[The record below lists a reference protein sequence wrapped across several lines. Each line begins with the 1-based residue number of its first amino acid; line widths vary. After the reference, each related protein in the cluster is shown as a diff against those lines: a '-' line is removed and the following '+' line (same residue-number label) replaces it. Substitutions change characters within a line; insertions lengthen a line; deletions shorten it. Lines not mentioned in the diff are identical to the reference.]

1 MMIQIVEELER
12 EDFHRIAAPI
22 YGRGFASST
31 PNSGH
36 RPRAAHQ
43 EFSEIFSG
51 ARRHTIVPR
60 PFKLYT
66 VSTDESSSSSTGSGF
81 GVPDTE
87 VRRNENAEEDNRETR
102 ENTRKEGDASI
113 GARHAVCPGSGERGE
128 RGAANG
134 REYARMD
141 GAGGV
146 GGSFETSVRSSE
158 GKQTLAPPDGS
169 AGSAGEPHNFRTSPA
184 ADPAVG
190 DALDDL
196 FAPRPVQP
204 PVSRPPS
211 PSSLPPSPVPRSPSH
226 GIAAEVL
233 SGGETR
239 RSRLAE
245 LRERI
250 AAGLKT
256 LLALLRDLPAAI
268 SANFPDRWRPAPVLA
283 GAAAGLVVILV
294 VVIVALRAPGTEAP
308 KRFRVQGSG
317 FRGLAGGLPSRR
329 YRLQAEV
336 FQGFS
341 PVSST
346 SFLFRWRAGSPASR
360 TPLLLSRSV
369 QFLPPPEPM
378 WTEVSIQPAA
388 PVLPASPVPAL
399 TAGSARPASPSMRT
413 RHAVCLS
420 T

>member
-1 MMIQIVEELER
+1 MALGKILRETREQQGYTTAQVAEATHMMIQIVEELER

-22 YGRGFASST
+22 YGRGFVKLYAEFLGID
-31 PNSGH
+31 PA
-36 RPRAAHQ
+36 PLIK

-51 ARRHTIVPR
+51 ARRPTIATR
-60 PFKLYT
+60 PLKPYT

-211 PSSLPPSPVPRSPSH
+211 PAARPPSPVPRSPSH

-294 VVIVALRAPGTEAP
+294 VVIVALRAPAPEAP
-308 KRFRVQGSG
+308 EEGSGFRVQGSG
-317 FRGLAGGLPSRR
+317 A
-329 YRLQAEV
+329 LQED
-336 FQGFS
+336 
-341 PVSST
+341 
-346 SFLFRWRAGSPASR
+346 SPAGVPPSGGSLSGASAPSPARPSSPLEGGQPSEPHTASALTIR
-360 TPLLLSRSV
+360 TV
-369 QFLPPPEPM
+369 LPPPEPY
-378 WTEVSIQPAA
+378 VD
-388 PVLPASPVPAL
+388 
-399 TAGSARPASPSMRT
+399 
-413 RHAVCLS
+413 
-420 T
+420 

>member
-1 MMIQIVEELER
+1 MALGKILRETREQQGYTTAQVAEATHMMIQIVEELER
-12 EDFHRIAAPI
+12 EDFHRIAAAI
-22 YGRGFASST
+22 YGRGFVKLYAEFLGID
-31 PNSGH
+31 PA
-36 RPRAAHQ
+36 PLIK

-51 ARRHTIVPR
+51 ARRPTIATR
-60 PFKLYT
+60 PLKPHT

-184 ADPAVG
+184 ADPA
-190 DALDDL
+190 AIDDL
-196 FAPRPVQP
+196 FAPRFAPPPVSRPTGRP
-204 PVSRPPS
+204 PSHVSRPPS
-211 PSSLPPSPVPRSPSH
+211 P

-233 SGGETR
+233 SGGGS
-239 RSRLAE
+239 SRPSRFAE
-245 LRERI
+245 AQERV
-250 AAGLKT
+250 AEGFKT
-256 LLALLRDLPAAI
+256 LLAVLRELPAAI
-268 SANFPDRWRPAPVLA
+268 STNFPGRWRSAPVLA

-294 VVIVALRAPGTEAP
+294 VVIVALRAPAP
-308 KRFRVQGSG
+308 KAPEAASSGSSSSSEGSG
-317 FRGLAGGLPSRR
+317 FGAPDTEVRRNENAPAGVPPSGGS
-329 YRLQAEV
+329 LSGA
-336 FQGFS
+336 S
-341 PVSST
+341 AP
-346 SFLFRWRAGSPASR
+346 SPARPSSPLEGGQPREPHTASTLTIR
-360 TPLLLSRSV
+360 TV
-369 QFLPPPEPM
+369 LPPPEPY
-378 WTEVSIQPAA
+378 VD
-388 PVLPASPVPAL
+388 
-399 TAGSARPASPSMRT
+399 
-413 RHAVCLS
+413 
-420 T
+420 

>member
-1 MMIQIVEELER
+1 MALGKILRETREQQGYTTAQVAEATHMMIQIVEELER

-22 YGRGFASST
+22 YGRGFVKLYAEFLGID
-31 PNSGH
+31 PA
-36 RPRAAHQ
+36 PLIK

-51 ARRHTIVPR
+51 ARRPTIATR
-60 PFKLYT
+60 PLKPYT

-211 PSSLPPSPVPRSPSH
+211 PAARPPSPVPRSPSH

-268 SANFPDRWRPAPVLA
+268 SANFPDRWRPAPVL
-283 GAAAGLVVILV
+283 
-294 VVIVALRAPGTEAP
+294 PM
-308 KRFRVQGSG
+308 
-317 FRGLAGGLPSRR
+317 
-329 YRLQAEV
+329 
-336 FQGFS
+336 
-341 PVSST
+341 
-346 SFLFRWRAGSPASR
+346 
-360 TPLLLSRSV
+360 
-369 QFLPPPEPM
+369 PPPA
-378 WTEVSIQPAA
+378 WW
-388 PVLPASPVPAL
+388 
-399 TAGSARPASPSMRT
+399 
-413 RHAVCLS
+413 
-420 T
+420 